1 MPGLGV
7 QPLPTPLPAME
18 HLTLAK
24 AQLVARWAKIAALDI
39 WKNLGTQLT
48 ATASFSTCVYAITRF
63 VFTASPT
70 PSLAGSTSSA
80 LHGCLVAAQVSALLW
95 LGVEFSRYYV
105 INFVFLPSQ
114 VVSRVQHARLG
125 RLKRAHSSGHLMRRW
140 EFASVETE
148 ARPGTASVSL
158 DAAMYLD
165 EVQEQRPAEEQR
177 WLLWFNANGVA
188 MEENMGFGRILSRGL
203 GCNVMLVNFRG
214 VGQSTGRAVCEQNL
228 VDDGC
233 AAFRHLLGRGVQSR
247 NIVLHG
253 HSLGGAVAVRVRARW
268 PEGGGVVNDRSFG
281 SLADVVRLR
290 LAGGPFAAII
300 GGVLGCIVASV
311 LGVACFATHSRSF
324 FADAGDGSFAFHPF
338 ANAALTA
345 ALATQLHF
353 ALWPVVRVALAQLQ
367 LSGRGHHGGG
377 NDGRGGGGGEAGEF
391 EHRAERYTAGLKAA
405 LVVSQFC
412 APLLAPPL
420 LRWVGHGIFLIPWI
434 GQWQLALMCETI
446 GLVMGWVGAL
456 GYVRSFDGDEA
467 ERERGKERERKREKE
482 RKREREHAMNIRNT
496 CNVVFVDAL
505 CCLLL
510 LQRLLCGA
518 FLYVCCCRVWHIV
531 LYNGSGK
538 KPGLIKGDHLQ
549 PSPPLSPFPY
559 LLLPPLGTS

>member
-1 MPGLGV
+1 
-7 QPLPTPLPAME
+7 ME

-48 ATASFSTCVYAITRF
+48 ATASFSTCVYAITR
-63 VFTASPT
+63 FTASPT

-148 ARPGTASVSL
+148 ARPGSSGTSGSSGSSGSSGAKTASVSL

-165 EVQEQRPAEEQR
+165 EEQEQRPAEEQR

-311 LGVACFATHSRSF
+311 LGVACFATHSRAF

-367 LSGRGHHGGG
+367 ISGRGHHDGG
-377 NDGRGGGGGEAGEF
+377 NDGRGEGRGEAGEF

-420 LRWVGHGIFLIPWI
+420 LRWVGHGICLIPWI

-446 GLVMGWVGAL
+446 GLATGWVGAL
-456 GYVRSFDGDEA
+456 GYVLSMETSQS
-467 ERERGKERERKREKE
+467 ERGGKREKE
-482 RKREREHAMNIRNT
+482 RERDR
-496 CNVVFVDAL
+496 
-505 CCLLL
+505 
-510 LQRLLCGA
+510 
-518 FLYVCCCRVWHIV
+518 
-531 LYNGSGK
+531 
-538 KPGLIKGDHLQ
+538 
-549 PSPPLSPFPY
+549 Y
-559 LLLPPLGTS
+559 L